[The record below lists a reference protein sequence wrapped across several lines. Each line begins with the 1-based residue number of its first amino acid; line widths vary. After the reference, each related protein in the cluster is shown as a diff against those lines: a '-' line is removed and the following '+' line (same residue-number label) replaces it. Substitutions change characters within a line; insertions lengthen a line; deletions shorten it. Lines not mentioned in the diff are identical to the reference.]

1 MKKISLTLLLTTFSL
16 FAQNDVKTCVL
27 LTKITTLI
35 QSEHIQPK
43 PIDDSLSVFV
53 FDSFID
59 AIDPSRIVLLKSEYE
74 SLSLKYRLHLD
85 DLIREN
91 DCSFFSG
98 ILTVY
103 KNGLLR
109 NKSVLE
115 RMKMVTIDYKRKDT
129 IQFYKKAFPFYLDD
143 SQVEK
148 AWEKKIKFEIL
159 NDIVSQNSNLDSITR
174 MFATLELQ
182 SKNRTIE
189 NEICKINA
197 ILEKKSAFEEDLLN
211 YFCGYFDPHT
221 AYFTLD
227 SKSSFMSSLSKEH
240 LSLGLNVSLNDR
252 NEIII
257 LTLDPSGPA
266 FQTGVIKKGDQIIS
280 ISNLKETLQ
289 VSCNTL
295 EAIANMIL
303 SDANKKIV
311 LTLRRSTGKNFQVLV
326 EKELL
331 KDEGNT
337 VYSFIVEHKKQRYG
351 YIKIPSFYAD
361 FEGNSGKGSAEDT
374 AVEVL
379 KLQKDSI
386 QGIIIDLMDNG
397 GGSMAE
403 AIRLAGIF
411 IDSGPIS
418 VILDNKKVQTIIND
432 PYPGMIYNDPI
443 VILINGN
450 SASASEFFASS
461 LQDYNRALLMGT
473 ETVGKATMQSII
485 PLDKND
491 DKNFVKVSVNKFYRV
506 TGKSNQATG
515 IIPNVKVPDIYETV
529 YPKERNNP
537 TAFKT
542 DSITTSLIYTSY
554 IRNSTMVKIAKKSTN
569 RIASNFYFNRTKE
582 INKKLDDLINTP
594 KKPELVTIA
603 TAIRSQSEINEIWSE
618 INEFDTESNNLMI
631 YNSSLNMY
639 LLTINPF
646 EKANNKFQLESL
658 KNNHFLNEAIAILND
673 LNWAKK

>member
-1 MKKISLTLLLTTFSL
+1 
-16 FAQNDVKTCVL
+16 
-27 LTKITTLI
+27 
-35 QSEHIQPK
+35 
-43 PIDDSLSVFV
+43 
-53 FDSFID
+53 
-59 AIDPSRIVLLKSEYE
+59 
-74 SLSLKYRLHLD
+74 
-85 DLIREN
+85 
-91 DCSFFSG
+91 
-98 ILTVY
+98 
-103 KNGLLR
+103 
-109 NKSVLE
+109 
-115 RMKMVTIDYKRKDT
+115 
-129 IQFYKKAFPFYLDD
+129 
-143 SQVEK
+143 
-148 AWEKKIKFEIL
+148 
-159 NDIVSQNSNLDSITR
+159 
-174 MFATLELQ
+174 
-182 SKNRTIE
+182 
-189 NEICKINA
+189 
-197 ILEKKSAFEEDLLN
+197 
-211 YFCGYFDPHT
+211 
-221 AYFTLD
+221 
-227 SKSSFMSSLSKEH
+227 
-240 LSLGLNVSLNDR
+240 
-252 NEIII
+252 
-257 LTLDPSGPA
+257 
-266 FQTGVIKKGDQIIS
+266 
-280 ISNLKETLQ
+280 
-289 VSCNTL
+289 
-295 EAIANMIL
+295 
-303 SDANKKIV
+303 
-311 LTLRRSTGKNFQVLV
+311 
-326 EKELL
+326 
-331 KDEGNT
+331 
-337 VYSFIVEHKKQRYG
+337 
-351 YIKIPSFYAD
+351 
-361 FEGNSGKGSAEDT
+361 
-374 AVEVL
+374 
-379 KLQKDSI
+379 
-386 QGIIIDLMDNG
+386 
-397 GGSMAE
+397 
-403 AIRLAGIF
+403 
-411 IDSGPIS
+411 
-418 VILDNKKVQTIIND
+418 
-432 PYPGMIYNDPI
+432 MIYNDPI